1 MQAKF
6 QSNVGALLFL
16 ARCTMPQIAYAVG
29 RLGRFAGNS
38 GPPHWKEMQ
47 HLIRYIK
54 TVRTMGIT
62 YRRPSVG
69 DPAFTKAFAPTAILA
84 EWNAKRQNFR
94 TYTDSDFAGCPD
106 TSRSTSGLIVS
117 WMSAAVSWGS
127 TLQAC
132 VTLSTAE
139 AEMVAMSKAAQELIW
154 VRRLIG
160 EIMGGSITTPTPLYC
175 DNIATLQ
182 LLKQRVHHLRT
193 KHISL
198 RNNFIKEQRDL
209 GNLDAIYVPT
219 DSNTA
224 DVFTKPCN
232 QTVMDRHIKQ
242 ITGQEPKYV

>member
-1 MQAKF
+1 MRVRSAP
-6 QSNVGALLFL
+6 LD
-16 ARCTMPQIAYAVG
+16 AVLSEG
-29 RLGRFAGNS
+29 RVVQ
-38 GPPHWKEMQ
+38 KC
-47 HLIRYIK
+47 
-54 TVRTMGIT
+54 
-62 YRRPSVG
+62 
-69 DPAFTKAFAPTAILA
+69 
-84 EWNAKRQNFR
+84 RQNFR